1 MAISERGSSYEV
13 LFKGRVEVKSVI
25 CITGLFVLRAA
36 GRNDCFIA
44 SGGRAGGW
52 VRAAGMAE
60 VVKTGH
66 PAVAPLLDNCPRC
79 VFCY

>member
-13 LFKGRVEVKSVI
+13 LFKGRVEVKSVR

-52 VRAAGMAE
+52 VRAARSC
-60 VVKTGH
+60 
-66 PAVAPLLDNCPRC
+66 DI
-79 VFCY
+79 